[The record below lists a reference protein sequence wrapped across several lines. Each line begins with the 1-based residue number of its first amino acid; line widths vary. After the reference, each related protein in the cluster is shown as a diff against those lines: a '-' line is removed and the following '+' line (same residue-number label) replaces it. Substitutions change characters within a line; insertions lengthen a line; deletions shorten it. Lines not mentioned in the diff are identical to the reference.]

1 MFYKTLLN
9 LAFARFNGNNLLA
22 KRRKATEVTEGA
34 SLVAQLVKNS
44 PAVWETWV

>member
-1 MFYKTLLN
+1 MFYKNLLN
-9 LAFARFNGNNLLA
+9 LAFARFSGNNLLA